1 MIWIICI
8 KIICTIVSRK
18 HGGLIT
24 FKRRTVEQVALRG
37 AMPRVVAV
45 VVPSSVIVFII
56 TSVIIMGVRL
66 VI

>member
-1 MIWIICI
+1 
-8 KIICTIVSRK
+8 
-18 HGGLIT
+18 
-24 FKRRTVEQVALRG
+24 
-37 AMPRVVAV
+37 MPRVVAV